1 MKPST
6 KATPRLWARYILL
19 TAALVVIAGCA
30 SIRATT
36 GAPISDMSLIAG
48 KWAGTIDRGGSEDPF
63 YLTINADG
71 TLTAAWARDHAWGKV
86 MLQSGKATFEM
97 EPGVYEGTVTLYDD
111 GGKRTLVL
119 DDLWKSFRARVA
131 PEG

>member
-6 KATPRLWARYILL
+6 NATSRLLARSLLL
-19 TAALVVIAGCA
+19 TAALAVMTGCA
-30 SIRATT
+30 SLHTPT

-48 KWAGTIDRGGSEDPF
+48 KWAGTIDRGGSEEPF
-63 YLTINADG
+63 YVTINPDG
-71 TLTAAWARDHAWGKV
+71 TLTAMWPTNYTSGRI
-86 MLQSGKATFEM
+86 MLQGGKATFEM

-119 DDLWKSFRARVA
+119 DDLWKSFVARVT
-131 PEG
+131 PQG